1 MNGITILIWITI
13 AILGII
19 AVILVKLHYK
29 GDELETEEG
38 FNLQDN
44 AAINKALSSSHNFIN
59 NNINKHTSTQRNQ
72 NNHKRLEKE
81 NSSKSP

>member
-38 FNLQDN
+38 FKLPFF
-44 AAINKALSSSHNFIN
+44 L
-59 NNINKHTSTQRNQ
+59 
-72 NNHKRLEKE
+72 
-81 NSSKSP
+81 